1 MDSVQICNIALAHL
15 GDRRITR
22 LDADAQESDAIVR
35 YCADF
40 LPLARGEVLEAQRW
54 TFAKKDVVL
63 NRTSAPIMDYTY
75 AHVLPTD
82 IIRLL
87 NLVPGAPDAEDDTA
101 VYFNGKVRRYKI
113 IGEQIH
119 SNTEHMA
126 LRYIYDVE
134 DANLWSKGVVA
145 CVSRLLASYL
155 AGPLA
160 DSPSIAESHRMHYE
174 RIDLPNAQYLD
185 AVQDE
190 SNENNDNITRLAGSG
205 LVRAGRSE
213 YFEQDFWED
222 DTGTEGSA
230 GGTSGGTI
238 IGDGSVIG

>member
-22 LDADAQESDAIVR
+22 LDADAQEADAVVR
-35 YCADF
+35 YCAEF
-40 LPLARGEVLEAQRW
+40 LPLARGEALEAHRW

-63 NRTSAPIMDYTY
+63 NRTTAPIMDYTY
-75 AHVLPTD
+75 SHVLPTD
-82 IIRLL
+82 IVRLL
-87 NLVPGAPDAEDDTA
+87 NLVPGAADADDTTV

-113 IGEQIH
+113 IGNLVQ

-134 DANLWSKGVVA
+134 DANMWSKGFA
-145 CVSRLLASYL
+145 ASTARLLASYL

-160 DSPSIAESHRMHYE
+160 DSPNIAESHRMHYE
-174 RIDLPNAQYLD
+174 KIDLPNAQYLD

-190 SNENNDNITRLAGSG
+190 SNENNDNITRLAGSS

-213 YFEQDFWED
+213 YYEQDFHED

-230 GGTSGGTI
+230 GGSTGGTI
-238 IGDGSVIG
+238 IGSGAVIG